1 MKKQRYDRMLITDAM
16 LEERPDGFLTVDVPI
31 TRPGVFPY
39 QRNDG
44 TIQMEAKLPEEIFSD
59 LTITSARAKPIT
71 DQHPPE
77 PVTLENINRY
87 SRGMSHTDSRVEN
100 GMLKVSV
107 TITDQALI
115 ERVKSGDQ
123 REISIGFLSDVIEEP
138 GAYKGDAY
146 QYTQRNIDIN
156 HIAVVE
162 RGRAGSQVSIRADS
176 DAWQIDDTDQ
186 QKGGNKMAKYKIDGQ
201 EFEVPSEVKSHLE
214 AQVAKLETA
223 ATKTKDVDAL
233 QGRYDALEAKLQA
246 KETELE
252 EAKKK
257 ELSADEL
264 DKQVEARVALISGA
278 KTMLGDSFE
287 FTGKTEREI
296 KEAVIVK
303 AKPDFKADGKS
314 DEYVNA
320 FYDATVERS
329 TTEGFSSTGSNHLFS
344 GDSRAADSQKITELK
359 NKRMNMNAQ

>member
-59 LTITSARAKPIT
+59 LTITSARAKPVT

-115 ERVKSGDQ
+115 ERVRSGDQ

-138 GAYKGDAY
+138 GSYQGEAY
-146 QYTQRNIDIN
+146 QYAQRNIDIN

-176 DAWQIDDTDQ
+176 DAWQIDETDPP
-186 QKGGNKMAKYKIDGQ
+186 KGGNGMVTYKIDGK
-201 EFEVPSEVKSHLE
+201 EYEVDSAVKSFME
-214 AQVAKLETA
+214 AQEAKLETA
-223 ATKTKDVDAL
+223 ATKTKEMDAL
-233 QGRYDALEAKLQA
+233 QGRYDALETQLQT

-252 EAKKK
+252 NAKKQQ
-257 ELSADEL
+257 LSADEL
-264 DKQVEARVALISGA
+264 DKQVEARVSLISGA
-278 KTMLGDSFE
+278 KTLLGDSFE
-287 FTGKTEREI
+287 FAGKTEREI
-296 KEAVIVK
+296 KEAVIAK

-320 FYDATVERS
+320 FYDATVEQS
-329 TTEGFSSTGSNHLFS
+329 AAAGYGSTGTNHLFS
-344 GDSRAADSQKITELK
+344 GDSRTPDSQKVADMK
-359 NKRMNMNAQ
+359 AKRMNMNAQ